1 MKGVGWRGA
10 GNSIERATPHLSQQ
24 KNPFFF
30 FSHLNFSPVPP
41 LYMTGGYQQLI
52 ATRATNLSSPPPLHP
67 HFFKVSGRKRVEAF
81 GLPVVCTQD
90 ICTFSG
96 LSSKKCRQLCGRKPA
111 TFFLRRWRKL
121 CHEIELEGSGEE
133 ETGELQGFTGFYKI
147 KNVLM
152 LRKKS
157 IVSVS
162 TYTVTCTVHITPN
175 FFLPPSDN
183 FYLLQ

>member
-1 MKGVGWRGA
+1 MEGSRQFNRACHPPSLPAEKPLLLFLPPQFLTGPPSIYDRRISTA
-10 GNSIERATPHLSQQ
+10 NSHARNQ
-24 KNPFFF
+24 PFI
-30 FSHLNFSPVPP
+30 PP
-41 LYMTGGYQQLI
+41 
-52 ATRATNLSSPPPLHP
+52 SPPPPL
-67 HFFKVSGRKRVEAF
+67 FQGVWRGGGGREAF
-81 GLPVVCTQD
+81 GLPVVCTKD